1 MGRVPFFLVVV
12 AAARADDAPR
22 CADDPFWIAADAGGR
37 RRTCGWVSRRPDAAR
52 CALADAR
59 GVAAFRSC
67 CACAE
72 VLAPV
77 RKTATTLSITTT
89 PEAVTC
95 SGAGAL
101 FGRPGPKA
109 DPIAGCA
116 VSESEAR
123 ARYYPREWGT
133 DDVVDVTLH
142 RDGAVSTANPYGA
155 VGFAAW
161 ATAGVVYGGS
171 DGAEVDAYTA
181 ADLAAFLES
190 DDALVIHVRADF
202 AMPQVVLYD
211 RSDKTVE
218 GHRHTLRWS
227 DDTDS
232 KSMFVFWDCWNIV
245 FRELR
250 LEQGEAD
257 SPGADVF
264 YLRGGHHFLFDKLTF
279 DYEGCN
285 TETCDESM
293 HFQSPVTFVTV
304 QRCLFDTYKQNMNI
318 KHGTGQDKSAKFPTS
333 KAPRSADFHSH
344 GSRLGNYG
352 YDDKSARITFYE
364 NLFLNGNSREP
375 KIDVGWVHLVN
386 TLWIDEDSHSYYG
399 IRAIAEGDVLPEVLV
414 EGAYVENFDKI
425 YYHEEG
431 GLIAED
437 FCNVDEFSRDR
448 ASTPRAKADL
458 SWCAPYDY
466 YRMDPFDC
474 HEVARVRANAGAVR
488 RADAPGVGAAE
499 RRAVGGAVGAAVDR
513 ADVQRP
519 SAAPTAPPDAAV
531 RVGGSARAIHAGRMG
546 LYVSAGEECG
556 GRPFYDCADCPS
568 RRRSTTTTA
577 SLLVRRAQRLR
588 LAYRGH
594 VRRRRRAEPGPRG
607 RRVARVGRRR
617 LGRER
622 RSRGRPSARDGR
634 AVGVDA
640 TVARAVGGAV
650 AVAAAVGPPDAP
662 ARAVADDGRA
672 GASADDG
679 RAVAAPS
686 TAAPSAAPCGAV
698 AVAGSDR
705 SIHASRMGVYVSRGD
720 ACAGRPFY
728 ECLDCAGASALYY
741 DDELAYWFV
750 GPNGCGSLTVAM
762 YVVDAAVA
770 GPRGGDVARRR
781 CRRRRPRPRRAGPA
795 PSRAPSA
802 APAPRPTPAP
812 APRPTGGSCEDSAS
826 WHQAGKPSRG
836 CAYVAGKASRC
847 SKEDA
852 DGVSAADA
860 CERACGRCDE
870 PAACE
875 DSASW
880 YAKKAKK
887 DCDYVA
893 EQPEERCGKKGLDA
907 IRAIDACPAA
917 CGACDDDCADSAS
930 WYSKK
935 SKKDC
940 AYVAADPGKRCSKQ
954 GQGSIRAEDA
964 CPAACGACDTPA
976 PSSAAVDAAC
986 ADSSSWTEAG
996 RPSRGCAY
1004 VADKPSEKR
1013 CGKEDESGVLASA
1026 ACAAACG
1033 ACGPPPVSPF
1043 G

>member
-318 KHGTGQDKSAKFPTS
+318 KHG
-333 KAPRSADFHSH
+333 
-344 GSRLGNYG
+344 SRLGNYG

-474 HEVARVRANAGAVR
+474 HEVARVRANAGAV
-488 RADAPGVGAAE
+488 VG
-499 RRAVGGAVGAAVDR
+499 
-513 ADVQRP
+513 
-519 SAAPTAPPDAAV
+519 
-531 RVGGSARAIHAGRMG
+531 
-546 LYVSAGEECG
+546 
-556 GRPFYDCADCPS
+556 
-568 RRRSTTTTA
+568 TT
-577 SLLVRRAQRLR
+577 
-588 LAYRGH
+588 G
-594 VRRRRRAEPGPRG
+594 
-607 RRVARVGRRR
+607 
-617 LGRER
+617 
-622 RSRGRPSARDGR
+622 
-634 AVGVDA
+634 
-640 TVARAVGGAV
+640 
-650 AVAAAVGPPDAP
+650 
-662 ARAVADDGRA
+662 
-672 GASADDG
+672 
-679 RAVAAPS
+679 
-686 TAAPSAAPCGAV
+686 APSA
-698 AVAGSDR
+698 S
-705 SIHASRMGVYVSRGD
+705 
-720 ACAGRPFY
+720 
-728 ECLDCAGASALYY
+728 
-741 DDELAYWFV
+741 
-750 GPNGCGSLTVAM
+750 
-762 YVVDAAVA
+762 
-770 GPRGGDVARRR
+770 
-781 CRRRRPRPRRAGPA
+781 PA
-795 PSRAPSA
+795 PS
-802 APAPRPTPAP
+802 
-812 APRPTGGSCEDSAS
+812 
-826 WHQAGKPSRG
+826 
-836 CAYVAGKASRC
+836 
-847 SKEDA
+847 A
-852 DGVSAADA
+852 D
-860 CERACGRCDE
+860 R
-870 PAACE
+870 
-875 DSASW
+875 
-880 YAKKAKK
+880 
-887 DCDYVA
+887 
-893 EQPEERCGKKGLDA
+893 
-907 IRAIDACPAA
+907 
-917 CGACDDDCADSAS
+917 
-930 WYSKK
+930 K
-935 SKKDC
+935 S
-940 AYVAADPGKRCSKQ
+940 V
-954 GQGSIRAEDA
+954 
-964 CPAACGACDTPA
+964 
-976 PSSAAVDAAC
+976 V
-986 ADSSSWTEAG
+986 
-996 RPSRGCAY
+996 
-1004 VADKPSEKR
+1004 
-1013 CGKEDESGVLASA
+1013 
-1026 ACAAACG
+1026 
-1033 ACGPPPVSPF
+1033 
-1043 G
+1043 

>member
-1 MGRVPFFLVVV
+1 
-12 AAARADDAPR
+12 
-22 CADDPFWIAADAGGR
+22 
-37 RRTCGWVSRRPDAAR
+37 
-52 CALADAR
+52 
-59 GVAAFRSC
+59 
-67 CACAE
+67 
-72 VLAPV
+72 
-77 RKTATTLSITTT
+77 
-89 PEAVTC
+89 
-95 SGAGAL
+95 
-101 FGRPGPKA
+101 
-109 DPIAGCA
+109 
-116 VSESEAR
+116 
-123 ARYYPREWGT
+123 
-133 DDVVDVTLH
+133 
-142 RDGAVSTANPYGA
+142 
-155 VGFAAW
+155 
-161 ATAGVVYGGS
+161 
-171 DGAEVDAYTA
+171 
-181 ADLAAFLES
+181 
-190 DDALVIHVRADF
+190 
-202 AMPQVVLYD
+202 
-211 RSDKTVE
+211 
-218 GHRHTLRWS
+218 
-227 DDTDS
+227 
-232 KSMFVFWDCWNIV
+232 
-245 FRELR
+245 
-250 LEQGEAD
+250 
-257 SPGADVF
+257 
-264 YLRGGHHFLFDKLTF
+264 
-279 DYEGCN
+279 
-285 TETCDESM
+285 
-293 HFQSPVTFVTV
+293 
-304 QRCLFDTYKQNMNI
+304 
-318 KHGTGQDKSAKFPTS
+318 
-333 KAPRSADFHSH
+333 
-344 GSRLGNYG
+344 
-352 YDDKSARITFYE
+352 
-364 NLFLNGNSREP
+364 LNGNSREP

-431 GLIAED
+431 GLIAEE

-474 HEVARVRANAGAVR
+474 HEVARVRANAGAVVGTTGAPSASPAPSAAPSR
-488 RADAPGVGAAE
+488 APSYAPTAPPTRYAPSPGPSTYAPTGFAAPSRPPSAPPTVAAAPWHKRGAPSKDCAWVAAYAPRCAAVGDDGSLAADACGAC
-499 RRAVGGAVGAAVDR
+499 GGSVAPTLQASAPPSGAPSAAPSAPPSTAR
-513 ADVQRP
+513 PTSARP

-546 LYVSAGEECG
+546 LYVFAGEECG

-568 RRRSTTTTA
+568 HSA
-577 SLLVRRAQRLR
+577 LYYDDGLGYWFVGPNGCGSL
-588 LAYRGH
+588 
-594 VRRRRRAEPGPRG
+594 
-607 RRVARVGRRR
+607 
-617 LGRER
+617 
-622 RSRGRPSARDGR
+622 
-634 AVGVDA
+634 
-640 TVARAVGGAV
+640 TVAMYAVDGARSPDRV
-650 AVAAAVGPPDAP
+650 AVAWREWDGAGWAASDGAVTAVGPAPTRAPSASTPPSLAPSAAPSLSPRPSGLPTLLPAP
-662 ARAVADDGRA
+662 APTTAAPA
-672 GASADDG
+672 PAPTTAAPSP
-679 RAVAAPS
+679 APS

-762 YVVDAAVA
+762 YVVDAARSPDLAAAAWREWDGSGWSLSNATLSCLGPAPTLAPSAAPTPAPSTAAPTLSVA
-770 GPRGGDVARRR
+770 PTSPAPSTAPSFGPSVLPA
-781 CRRRRPRPRRAGPA
+781 PLPTTAAPSAAPAPAPSAAPSPAPSAAPSPAPSAAPVPAPSAAPAPAPSAAPAPAPSAAPVPAPSAAPVPVPSAAPAPAPSTAPVPAPSAAPSAAPAPA

-826 WHQAGKPSRG
+826 WYQAGKPSRG

-860 CERACGRCDE
+860 CERACGRCDA
-870 PAACE
+870 PATCE
-875 DSASW
+875 DSVSW

-893 EQPEERCGKKGLDA
+893 EQPEKRCGKKGLDA

-917 CGACDDDCADSAS
+917 CGACDDACADSAS

-940 AYVAADPGKRCSKQ
+940 AYVAADPGKRCSKK

-964 CPAACGACDTPA
+964 CPAACGACETPA

-1013 CGKEDESGVLASA
+1013 CGKEDESGVLASS

-1043 G
+1043 S

>member
-22 CADDPFWIAADAGGR
+22 CADDPFWIAADAG
-37 RRTCGWVSRRPDAAR
+37 A
-52 CALADAR
+52 
-59 GVAAFRSC
+59 
-67 CACAE
+67 
-72 VLAPV
+72 
-77 RKTATTLSITTT
+77 
-89 PEAVTC
+89 
-95 SGAGAL
+95 AGAPAA
-101 FGRPGPKA
+101 GPGPKA

-318 KHGTGQDKSAKFPTS
+318 KHG
-333 KAPRSADFHSH
+333 
-344 GSRLGNYG
+344 SRLGNYG

-386 TLWIDEDSHSYYG
+386 TLWIDEDAHSYYG

-474 HEVARVRANAGAVR
+474 HEIARVRANAGAVVGTTGAPSASPAPSAAPSRAPRRRR
-488 RADAPGVGAAE
+488 RAA
-499 RRAVGGAVGAAVDR
+499 RRRRRRRRRRRPRPASA
-513 ADVQRP
+513 RP

-568 RRRSTTTTA
+568 
-577 SLLVRRAQRLR
+577 
-588 LAYRGH
+588 H
-594 VRRRRRAEPGPRG
+594 
-607 RRVARVGRRR
+607 
-617 LGRER
+617 
-622 RSRGRPSARDGR
+622 
-634 AVGVDA
+634 
-640 TVARAVGGAV
+640 
-650 AVAAAVGPPDAP
+650 
-662 ARAVADDGRA
+662 
-672 GASADDG
+672 
-679 RAVAAPS
+679 
-686 TAAPSAAPCGAV
+686 
-698 AVAGSDR
+698 
-705 SIHASRMGVYVSRGD
+705 
-720 ACAGRPFY
+720 
-728 ECLDCAGASALYY
+728 SALYY
-741 DDELAYWFV
+741 DDGLGYWFV
-750 GPNGCGSLTVAM
+750 GPNGCGSHTVAM
-762 YVVDAAVA
+762 YAVDGARSPDRVAVA
-770 GPRGGDVARRR
+770 WREWDGAGWAASDGP
-781 CRRRRPRPRRAGPA
+781 
-795 PSRAPSA
+795 
-802 APAPRPTPAP
+802 
-812 APRPTGGSCEDSAS
+812 
-826 WHQAGKPSRG
+826 
-836 CAYVAGKASRC
+836 
-847 SKEDA
+847 
-852 DGVSAADA
+852 
-860 CERACGRCDE
+860 
-870 PAACE
+870 
-875 DSASW
+875 
-880 YAKKAKK
+880 
-887 DCDYVA
+887 
-893 EQPEERCGKKGLDA
+893 
-907 IRAIDACPAA
+907 
-917 CGACDDDCADSAS
+917 
-930 WYSKK
+930 
-935 SKKDC
+935 
-940 AYVAADPGKRCSKQ
+940 
-954 GQGSIRAEDA
+954 
-964 CPAACGACDTPA
+964 
-976 PSSAAVDAAC
+976 
-986 ADSSSWTEAG
+986 
-996 RPSRGCAY
+996 
-1004 VADKPSEKR
+1004 
-1013 CGKEDESGVLASA
+1013 
-1026 ACAAACG
+1026 
-1033 ACGPPPVSPF
+1033 
-1043 G
+1043 